1 MLLCRTTACEYACP
15 GPASH
20 IFRQRPR
27 TGLSPDEKLAA
38 EKDLAQYCKPV
49 ELYNIIQRRA
59 IKNVKSM
66 LWLWSVLL
74 KHCSHARAYCSVTIM
89 YHWFHIPIMV
99 LLNFAAPFYA
109 KMPSLQY
116 ISEEKKKVWSLNKY
130 IECFHPRHILFIFSW
145 TSSQIIW
152 YILSI

>member
-1 MLLCRTTACEYACP
+1 MLLCRTTGCEYACP

-59 IKNVKSM
+59 IKNVKVHAVIVIPSFNIM
-66 LWLWSVLL
+66 WPCLL
-74 KHCSHARAYCSVTIM
+74 SSNHYLSLIWYTNNGS
-89 YHWFHIPIMV
+89 
-99 LLNFAAPFYA
+99 LNFAAPFYA

-116 ISEEKKKVWSLNKY
+116 ISEEKKKDWSLNKY
-130 IECFHPRHILFIFSW
+130 FECFHPRHILFIFSW